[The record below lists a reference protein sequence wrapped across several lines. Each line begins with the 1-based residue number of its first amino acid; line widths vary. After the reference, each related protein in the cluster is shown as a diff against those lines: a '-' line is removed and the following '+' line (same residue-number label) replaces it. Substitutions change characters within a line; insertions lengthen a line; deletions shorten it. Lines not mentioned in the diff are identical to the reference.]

1 MSGLVHAH
9 QPIDARDWEQ
19 VEYILL
25 LTLFIM
31 EGKEDEFHFLE
42 PFVDLFHRR
51 LLWDRDD
58 ENTVWAVAIFADR
71 FPIIHRDGGKILRG
85 EPEDALTF
93 SIAGIFWD
101 ELYLVDLARRRAARP
116 DRRRATVGELYM
128 DHGV

>member
-1 MSGLVHAH
+1 MSGLVHAD
-9 QPIDARDWEQ
+9 QPIDAQDWEQ
-19 VEYILL
+19 VEYILV

-42 PFVDLFHRR
+42 LFVDLIHRR

-58 ENTVWAVAIFADR
+58 ENTVGAVAIFADR
-71 FPIIHRDGGKILRG
+71 FPIIHRGDGKILWG
-85 EPEDALTF
+85 EQEDALTF
-93 SIAGIFWD
+93 STARIFWD

-116 DRRRATVGELYM
+116 DRRRAKDGELYM

>member
-1 MSGLVHAH
+1 MNVHAN
-9 QPIDARDWEQ
+9 QPVDAQDWEQ
-19 VEYILL
+19 IEYILL

-42 PFVDLFHRR
+42 LFVSLIGSR

-58 ENTVWAVAIFADR
+58 ENTVWAVAIHADR
-71 FPIIHRDGGKILRG
+71 FPIIHIKDGRILWG

-93 SIAGIFWD
+93 STTPIFWD
-101 ELYLVDLARRRAARP
+101 EQYLVDLARRRAARP
-116 DRRRATVGELYM
+116 DRRRAKDGEPYM

>member
-1 MSGLVHAH
+1 MTGLVHAH
-9 QPIDARDWEQ
+9 QPIDAQDWEQ
-19 VEYILL
+19 VEYILV

-42 PFVDLFHRR
+42 LFVDLIHRR

-71 FPIIHRDGGKILRG
+71 FPIIHREDGKILWG

-93 SIAGIFWD
+93 STARIFWD

-116 DRRRATVGELYM
+116 DRRRAKDGELYM

>member
-1 MSGLVHAH
+1 MTGRAH
-9 QPIDARDWEQ
+9 QPIDAQDWEQ
-19 VEYILL
+19 VEYILF

-42 PFVDLFHRR
+42 LFVDLINRR

-71 FPIIHRDGGKILRG
+71 FPIIHRDDGKILWG

-93 SIAGIFWD
+93 STTPIFWE

-116 DRRRATVGELYM
+116 DRLRAKDGELYM
-128 DHGV
+128 DHGA

>member
-9 QPIDARDWEQ
+9 QPIDAQDWEQ

-25 LTLFIM
+25 LTLHIM
-31 EGKEDEFHFLE
+31 EGKEDEFHFLDL
-42 PFVDLFHRR
+42 FVDLINRR

-58 ENTVWAVAIFADR
+58 ENTVWAGAIFADR
-71 FPIIHRDGGKILRG
+71 FPITHHDDGKILWG

-93 SIAGIFWD
+93 STTSIFWD

-116 DRRRATVGELYM
+116 GRRRAKDGELYM